1 MNLKPS
7 LLIIGL
13 TASLLSLSAT
23 ANTAFEKPSDAVEYR
38 QSAFSMIGTQIGD
51 MGAMLKGKVPFDA
64 KRFAMRAN
72 NAAALSKMPWEAFVA
87 GTEMGKVKAKTSALP
102 DIWSDNEKFMKKATA
117 FQMYADELATVA
129 ATGDKGKI
137 KKAFGNW
144 AKGCKDCHKS
154 FKD

>member
-13 TASLLSLSAT
+13 TAGLLALPT
-23 ANTAFEKPSDAVEYR
+23 IANTAFEKPSDAVEYR

-51 MGAMLKGKVPFDA
+51 MGAMLKGKVPFNA

-72 NAAALSKMPWEAFVA
+72 NAAALSKMPWEAFIP
-87 GTEMGKVKAKTSALP
+87 GTEIGTANTSALSE
-102 DIWSDNEKFMKKATA
+102 IWSDNENFMKKATV
-117 FQMYADELATVA
+117 FQKYADELATVA
-129 ATGDKGKI
+129 ATGDQKKI
-137 KKAFGNW
+137 GKAFGNW

>member
-13 TASLLSLSAT
+13 TASLLTLPT
-23 ANTAFEKPSDAVEYR
+23 IANTAFEKPSDAVEYR

-72 NAAALSKMPWEAFVA
+72 NAAALSKMPWEAFIA
-87 GTEMGKVKAKTSALP
+87 GTEMGKAKTSALP
-102 DIWSDNEKFMKKATA
+102 EVWSDNEKFMKKATA
-117 FQMYADELATVA
+117 FQQYADELATVA
-129 ATGDKGKI
+129 ATGDKKKI
-137 KKAFGNW
+137 GKAFGNW

>member
-7 LLIIGL
+7 LFIIGL

-72 NAAALSKMPWEAFVA
+72 NAAALSKMPWEAFIA
-87 GTEMGKVKAKTSALP
+87 GTEMGKAKTSALAE
-102 DIWSDNEKFMKKATA
+102 IWSDNEKFMKKATA

-129 ATGDKGKI
+129 ATGDKNKI

>member
-1 MNLKPS
+1 MKLKPS
-7 LLIIGL
+7 LFIIGL

-72 NAAALSKMPWEAFVA
+72 NAAALSKMPWEAFIA
-87 GTEMGKVKAKTSALP
+87 GTEMGKAKTSALP

-129 ATGDKGKI
+129 ATGDKNKI

>member
-13 TASLLSLSAT
+13 TASLLSVSAT

-72 NAAALSKMPWEAFVA
+72 NAAALSKMPWEAFIA
-87 GTEMGKVKAKTSALP
+87 GTAMGKAKTSALP
-102 DIWSDNEKFMKKATA
+102 EIWSDNEKFMKKATA